1 MATAIP
7 DADQLRLLKAFFN
20 NVPGLSDEFFDAML
34 PKWKARHYK
43 RKTVI
48 TAEGDVELLLYFVIE
63 GVQRCYTL
71 HHDKEFTT
79 VFTYPH
85 SFAGVIDSFLLQTP
99 AALTF
104 ETLTSSKLLYISHHD
119 FFALADLHPQLD
131 KWMRIMLAHTL
142 SGVLVRNKELSMFS
156 AAEKL
161 SSLFARSPH
170 LFNLIP
176 HKYIASYIGVEKTTL
191 SKMMNNIKL

>member
-1 MATAIP
+1 MAVTIP
-7 DADQLRLLKAFFN
+7 DADELSLLRAFFN

-34 PKWKARHYK
+34 PKWEARNYK

-48 TAEGDVELLLYFVIE
+48 TAEGDVEPYLYFVIE

-71 HHDKEFTT
+71 HNNKEFTT

-85 SFAGVIDSFLLQTP
+85 SFAGVIDSFLLQKP
-99 AALTF
+99 ATLTF
-104 ETLTSSKLLYISHHD
+104 ETLTSGKLLYISHHD
-119 FFALADLHPQLD
+119 FFALADLYPELN
-131 KWMRIMLAHTL
+131 KWMRIMLTHTL
-142 SGVLVRNKELSMFS
+142 SGVLVRNKELSMFT

-161 SSLFARSPH
+161 SALFKRSPH